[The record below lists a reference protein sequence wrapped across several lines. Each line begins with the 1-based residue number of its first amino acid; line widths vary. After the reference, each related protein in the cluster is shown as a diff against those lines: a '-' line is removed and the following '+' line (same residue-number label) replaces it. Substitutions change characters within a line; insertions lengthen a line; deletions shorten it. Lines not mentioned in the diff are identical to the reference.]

1 MLNSQRTLAFRLSC
15 LTWNIVDADWRESGC
30 CIPKG
35 RSLLRLLGSLR
46 FEVMTRPG
54 ILVDDHWRNANP
66 CSGAHGV
73 SVPNSFR

>member
-1 MLNSQRTLAFRLSC
+1 M
-15 LTWNIVDADWRESGC
+15 
-30 CIPKG
+30 
-35 RSLLRLLGSLR
+35 LRLLGSLR

-73 SVPNSFR
+73 SVFQIHFGERVGEGAGHENVD